1 MLIPKWFPNKV
12 PKLQK
17 SLKKHFRSVSGMTNV
32 IFLKI
37 AQRLGET
44 LIFEGPASLKHSQN
58 QSKTVQEPIKNPTA
72 ISIEL

>member
-1 MLIPKWFPNKV
+1 
-12 PKLQK
+12 
-17 SLKKHFRSVSGMTNV
+17 MTNV